1 MPLPLLAAPRI
12 FAAARG
18 AGASVSEAA
27 GVLQVSLVALTTAA
41 ATSPGRPGRRNA
53 QRHFSWQAC
62 LTARYGAD
70 VARAVGAAHEQG
82 SRRPADTA
90 VDQHNNAIGR
100 EYGAA
105 HAAELGSMPVPAAI
119 RRLCEVA
126 DPLWRSG
133 ELQVV
138 SPRDRRR

>member
-1 MPLPLLAAPRI
+1 MPRPLLAAPRI

-18 AGASVSEAA
+18 AGASVSEAT

-70 VARAVGAAHEQG
+70 VARA
-82 SRRPADTA
+82 
-90 VDQHNNAIGR
+90 
-100 EYGAA
+100 
-105 HAAELGSMPVPAAI
+105 
-119 RRLCEVA
+119 
-126 DPLWRSG
+126 
-133 ELQVV
+133 
-138 SPRDRRR
+138 